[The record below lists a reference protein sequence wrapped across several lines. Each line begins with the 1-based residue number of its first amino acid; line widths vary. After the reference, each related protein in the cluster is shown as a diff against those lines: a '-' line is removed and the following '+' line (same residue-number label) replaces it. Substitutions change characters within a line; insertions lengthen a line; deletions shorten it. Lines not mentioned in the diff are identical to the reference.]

1 MMGQA
6 HRIKRGKLMN
16 TIGIALISFSIGLI
30 ISWKLAE
37 RDIKNEKTEEYFH
50 REVFPMINAFAKECR
65 GHAKQKITVKG
76 IFSNEQICS
85 NDGQR

>member
-37 RDIKNEKTEEYFH
+37 RDIKNAKKKTKN
-50 REVFPMINAFAKECR
+50 RELENGR
-65 GHAKQKITVKG
+65 
-76 IFSNEQICS
+76 IFS
-85 NDGQR
+85 QRSISDD

>member
-30 ISWKLAE
+30 ISGKLSE
-37 RDIKNEKTEEYFH
+37 RDRKDAKKKTKN
-50 REVFPMINAFAKECR
+50 RE
-65 GHAKQKITVKG
+65 
-76 IFSNEQICS
+76 
-85 NDGQR
+85 

>member
-37 RDIKNEKTEEYFH
+37 RDRKNVKKKTKN
-50 REVFPMINAFAKECR
+50 RE
-65 GHAKQKITVKG
+65 
-76 IFSNEQICS
+76 
-85 NDGQR
+85 

>member
-1 MMGQA
+1 MLFKQTKKKELNAPMMGHA

-37 RDIKNEKTEEYFH
+37 RDIKNAKKKTKN
-50 REVFPMINAFAKECR
+50 RE
-65 GHAKQKITVKG
+65 
-76 IFSNEQICS
+76 
-85 NDGQR
+85 

>member
-1 MMGQA
+1 
-6 HRIKRGKLMN
+6 MN
-16 TIGIALISFSIGLI
+16 TIGIVLISFGIGLI

-37 RDIKNEKTEEYFH
+37 RDIKNAKKKTENEKTEEYFH

>member
-1 MMGQA
+1 
-6 HRIKRGKLMN
+6 MN
-16 TIGIALISFSIGLI
+16 TIGIALISFGIGLI

-37 RDIKNEKTEEYFH
+37 RDIKNENEKTEEYFH
-50 REVFPMINAFAKECR
+50 REVFPMINAFAKECK

-85 NDGQR
+85 NDRQR

>member
-37 RDIKNEKTEEYFH
+37 RDIKNAIFTEKYF
-50 REVFPMINAFAKECR
+50 R
-65 GHAKQKITVKG
+65 
-76 IFSNEQICS
+76 
-85 NDGQR
+85 

>member
-16 TIGIALISFSIGLI
+16 TIGIALISFGIGVI

-37 RDIKNEKTEEYFH
+37 RDRKNAKKKTKN
-50 REVFPMINAFAKECR
+50 RE
-65 GHAKQKITVKG
+65 
-76 IFSNEQICS
+76 
-85 NDGQR
+85 

>member
-37 RDIKNEKTEEYFH
+37 RDIKNVKKKTKN
-50 REVFPMINAFAKECR
+50 RE
-65 GHAKQKITVKG
+65 
-76 IFSNEQICS
+76 
-85 NDGQR
+85 